1 MRFLIYPFFL
11 LVATVLP
18 AQNVLRGKIV
28 DDATN
33 TIVAGASTYYNNTS
47 IGTTSNNAGE
57 FSIIQPGIANADLI
71 ISSVG
76 YETLV
81 YKITN
86 TEFTGHPYLFQLK
99 AKEALME
106 NVLVLTNTTRQKYLQ
121 IFSENFLGITQEA
134 ASSKILNKDAIV
146 FTNST
151 KNPGVLMAFTEIP
164 LVIINKMLGYKI
176 YFQLLM
182 FTYDKN
188 TSSTSFYGFTRYED
202 MGDKL
207 RWIKNRHKAYY
218 GSTLHFYRSLISNRL
233 EQEMYKLFVVK
244 EMLVKTD
251 TGMQKF
257 ESAYPVSAG
266 FLVKKDSVD
275 SRLYHASWQ
284 NKLMVQYLQ
293 NPSSKTFLNHV
304 TFLAGNLPTGFRSW
318 LSIKAPEVQIDSS
331 GVLQDPL
338 SVIYSGYW
346 IYEKAANL
354 LPFNYQ
360 P

>member
-1 MRFLIYPFFL
+1 MRFLIYSFFL
-11 LVATVLP
+11 LPTSALP
-18 AQNVLRGKIV
+18 AQDVLKGKVV
-28 DDATN
+28 DDVTN
-33 TIVAGASTYYNNTS
+33 RVVVGASIYYNNTS

-57 FSIIQPGIANADLI
+57 FIIIQSAIANADLI
-71 ISSVG
+71 ISSIG
-76 YETLV
+76 YQTLI
-81 YKITN
+81 YKVTN
-86 TEFTGHPYLFQLK
+86 TEFTGRPFIFQLK

-106 NVLVLTNTTRQKYLQ
+106 NVLVLSNRTREKYLQ

-134 ASSKILNKDAIV
+134 TSSKILNVDAIV

-151 KNPGVLMAFTEIP
+151 KNPSVLMAFTEIP

-188 TSSTSFYGFTRYED
+188 TSSTSFFGFTRYED
-202 MGDKL
+202 MGGKL

-244 EMLVKTD
+244 EVRVKTD
-251 TGMQKF
+251 TGMQTF

-275 SRLYHASWQ
+275 GRLYHASWE

-304 TFLAGNLPTGFRSW
+304 TFVAGNLPTGFRSW